1 MKNCNYEYLL
11 LQKNTQRTGYFVH
24 LIIISILLV
33 AFVLWLLAIF
43 VTLPPFCMQSKA
55 WKSVLC
61 LVGVVLL
68 CGVFSGAFILKT
80 FLSYLGKFR
89 IEKGELHVWYFPSD
103 VRVFSAESLVGFS
116 VCSVKSFLPM
126 RAICCFTKDVKKS
139 EISTMKQVHCHL
151 DVYNK
156 KRSFRI
162 ILFAYSQERIEML
175 KKLGVN
181 EI

>member
-33 AFVLWLLAIF
+33 LFVLWLLAFF
-43 VTLPPFCMQSKA
+43 VTLVPFYLQYKV

-61 LVGVVLL
+61 LVGVALL
-68 CGVFSGAFILKT
+68 CGGFSIAFILKT
-80 FLSYLGKFR
+80 LLSYLGKFR
-89 IEKGELHVWYFPSD
+89 IENGELHVWYFPSD

-139 EISTMKQVHCHL
+139 EISTMKQIHCHL
-151 DVYNK
+151 NVYNK

-175 KKLGVN
+175 KKLGVK
-181 EI
+181 EV